1 MLTHTGSAA
10 LTGIEAIPLEVEVH
24 ASGRGEQEIVSIVG
38 LPDAAVKESRER
50 IRSALYSCGYEHPA
64 GATLVNLAP
73 ADLKKEGAAFDLPIA
88 LGLAAATGAVDPV
101 LLEDAM
107 ILGELALDGGVRP
120 VRGIL
125 SVALMAR
132 EHKEF
137 GKLIV
142 PAKNVSEAIVA
153 ASKLKVYPVASLP
166 EAIAALRG
174 ELLPVDPSAADALFA
189 EPDWTDI
196 PDFSEVKG
204 QAAAKRAME
213 VAAAG
218 GHNLLMIGPPGAGK
232 SMLAKR
238 LPGILPPMTEAET
251 LATSRIHSIMGLLP
265 ADSPLVRT
273 RPFRSPHHTVS
284 DVGLIGGG
292 SNPGPGEISLAHN
305 GVLFLDELP
314 EFKRTVLE
322 VLRQPM
328 ENGMVTISRAAGSF
342 TFPCEFMLIA
352 AMNPC
357 PCGHLGDRRHVCR
370 CRQMQIQNY
379 RARISG
385 PLLDRIDLHVELA
398 ALSEDELLAH
408 GAKAESSAS
417 IRERVMKARAI
428 QQERFK
434 GTKITCNGRMEPAHL
449 LKYCKLD
456 PQTETLI
463 RHAIEEFGLSARA
476 YDRILRVSRTIA
488 DLAGSAAIRREH
500 LCEAIG
506 YRSMD
511 RRN

>member
-1 MLTHTGSAA
+1 MLTRTGSAA

-38 LPDAAVKESRER
+38 LPDTAVKESRDR
-50 IRSALYSCGYEHPA
+50 IRSALSACGYEHPS
-64 GATLVNLAP
+64 GSTLDNLAP

-88 LGLAAATGAVDPV
+88 LGLAAAGGAFDPV
-101 LLEDAM
+101 LLKDAM
-107 ILGELALDGGVRP
+107 ILGELALDGGIRP

-132 EHKEF
+132 NHPEYR
-137 GKLIV
+137 KLIV
-142 PAKNVSEAIVA
+142 PAGNMSEAIVA
-153 ASKLKVYPVASLP
+153 ASRLQVYPAATLP

-174 ELLPVDPSAADALFA
+174 EMLPVAASAADALFA
-189 EPDWTDI
+189 EPDWSHI

-204 QAAAKRAME
+204 QKHAKRAME

-238 LPGILPPMTEAET
+238 LPGILPPMSESET
-251 LATSRIHSIMGLLP
+251 LSTSRIHSIVGLLP
-265 ADSPLVRT
+265 PDSPLVKT
-273 RPFRSPHHTVS
+273 RPFRAPHHTVS

-328 ENGMVTISRAAGSF
+328 ENGTVTISRAAGSF
-342 TFPCEFMLIA
+342 TFPCEFMLVA

-379 RARISG
+379 KNKISG

-398 ALSEDELLAH
+398 ALTEDELLA
-408 GAKAESSAS
+408 KEEPAENSAS
-417 IRERVMKARAI
+417 IRERVVTARKI

-434 GTKITCNGRMEPAHL
+434 GSGITCNGRMEPAQL
-449 LKYCKLD
+449 LKYCQLD
-456 PQTETLI
+456 RSTETLI
-463 RHAIEEFGLSARA
+463 RHAITEFGLSARA

-488 DLAGSAAIRREH
+488 DLSGCENIRREH
-500 LCEAIG
+500 LFEAIG